1 MLSTLSLLITLPLYD
16 QLSWYYVVPPLF
28 SDFNPK
34 PRTRYAAV
42 IITAATDFFV
52 VCSGSLEGFFSPHG
66 KSCLSFYFI
75 SYQSAQ
81 CDIWILNKWRKRK
94 NDFANLRQ
102 DDNNTN
108 MNQYDN
114 GGKKKLKSSREL
126 TCYGYWYCLLAHPA
140 ECPCLLETTSC
151 NFVIVI
157 MPSGAVS

>member
-52 VCSGSLEGFFSPHG
+52 VCSGSLEGFFPPTGRAACHSTLFLINQPSVIFDFWINEG
-66 KSCLSFYFI
+66 SEKMILL
-75 SYQSAQ
+75 
-81 CDIWILNKWRKRK
+81 IWDRMIITQTW
-94 NDFANLRQ
+94 
-102 DDNNTN
+102 TN
-108 MNQYDN
+108 MTT